1 MSGLFDVFT
10 NFDLNVFHWFET
22 TFNTGNNKIFDTIMY
37 IITTLG
43 DAGIIWIVLA
53 AALMIPK
60 KYRKC
65 GMMMAGSLIIMLVLN
80 NLVLKNLFQR
90 PRPFLFFENNPL
102 YNFPD
107 IVARD
112 TLASSSNPTGYEY
125 SFPSGHTTSSFAAV
139 VPLFKRDKRF
149 GAAAL
154 VIAILIAFSRI
165 YVHVHY
171 CTDILFGVVL
181 GVVYGLLGCLV
192 IGLIIKLVESKKPKL
207 AAKIFG

>member
-22 TFNTGNNKIFDTIMY
+22 AFNTGNYKILDTVMY

-53 AALMIPK
+53 VALMIPK

-90 PRPFLFFENNPL
+90 PRPFLFFENSPVYQWWLNAGAQVES
-102 YNFPD
+102 D
-107 IVARD
+107 R
-112 TLASSSNPTGYEY
+112 

-154 VIAILIAFSRI
+154 VLAILIAFSRI

-192 IGLIIKLVESKKPKL
+192 IGLIIKLIESKKPKL
-207 AAKIFG
+207 ATKIFG